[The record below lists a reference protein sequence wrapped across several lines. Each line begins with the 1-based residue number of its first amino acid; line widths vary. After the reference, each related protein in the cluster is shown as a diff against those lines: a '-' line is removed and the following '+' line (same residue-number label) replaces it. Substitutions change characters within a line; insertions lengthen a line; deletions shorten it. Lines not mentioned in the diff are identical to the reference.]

1 MNLLTFDGWLSGA
14 PEWIATLPSWLQTFF
29 FQLYQTFI
37 YQNRWTFFTNGL
49 KITFIVTIGALILG
63 IIIGLIVG
71 VIRTSYEN
79 VAKTKKP
86 NFILRIVNGFCELY
100 LTVIRGTPM
109 MVQLLIIFTASVSII

>member
-63 IIIGLIVG
+63 IITNL
-71 VIRTSYEN
+71 
-79 VAKTKKP
+79 
-86 NFILRIVNGFCELY
+86 ILRPGKAEVDKEVKYEKETEQTMFG
-100 LTVIRGTPM
+100 TVTKEEK
-109 MVQLLIIFTASVSII
+109 